1 MNPFFTIQ
9 SNYCPLL
16 WMYHSRGNNRKINR
30 LHGSCLQII
39 YNNKQ
44 LPFNKLLEKDSAVSI
59 YVQNLQALA
68 TEMYKVN
75 NELSTPIMK
84 CIFAINKN

>member
-1 MNPFFTIQ
+1 
-9 SNYCPLL
+9 
-16 WMYHSRGNNRKINR
+16 MYHSRRNNRKINR
-30 LHGSCLQII
+30 LHESCLQII

-59 YVQNLQALA
+59 YEQNLQALA

>member
-1 MNPFFTIQ
+1 MF
-9 SNYCPLL
+9 
-16 WMYHSRGNNRKINR
+16 HSRRNNRKINR
-30 LHGSCLQII
+30 LHESCLQII

>member
-1 MNPFFTIQ
+1 
-9 SNYCPLL
+9 
-16 WMYHSRGNNRKINR
+16 MYHSRGNNRKINR
-30 LHGSCLQII
+30 LHESCLQII

>member
-1 MNPFFTIQ
+1 
-9 SNYCPLL
+9 
-16 WMYHSRGNNRKINR
+16 MYHSRRNNRKINR
-30 LHGSCLQII
+30 LHESCLQII